1 MTTERPATDAKNE
14 KEFGSGQIAVYILKV
29 PFLRNIL
36 IACLAVVVLFP
47 LYSWLYLKPSYR
59 QILSDISK
67 EEARRVAAHL
77 VRMLD
82 IGDQPLSDAAIG
94 ARMPEAVRQFQ
105 TDFELDRFKLY
116 DPDAKVIYST
126 DPEEIG
132 LFNRQ
137 AYFSEKIAHGKIHS
151 RFAANGDSMR
161 QNGRDA
167 PATLIVCVPV
177 MRHDRLMGAVEF
189 HFDISQAKLKLD
201 NLLRS
206 SDLTLILIA
215 LTLLVTVGII
225 LLKAGGAMLQHGK
238 IDRSLQQARAQLER
252 RIQERTMELI
262 EANKELQ
269 MEMVERRQA
278 ISDLRESEKRLGSLV
293 ETIPHGIQEVDL
305 DGKITYANSAH
316 ANIYGCQARDLV
328 GRTMFDLAAG
338 DDERRKLKDHFNF
351 IIDKQPR
358 PSPWFSKEL
367 TRDGRT
373 IDTQVDW
380 NFKRDVQG
388 RVTGLIMVISDITFR
403 KQAEKALLD
412 NLQFMTTLIDTI
424 PNPVFYKDADGKFLG
439 CNIAYAETLG
449 MSKDNI
455 LGRRLVDVESIISSD
470 AARHYHRQDMRLIE
484 NPGIQSYEER
494 IHCADG
500 VQRDYIFYKA
510 TFKDAEGLVAGLVGI
525 MLDISD
531 RKKVEKALADS
542 KNLFDAF
549 MQHLPGLAF
558 MKDLEGKYIY
568 VNEAFSQFTGKPAWD
583 QIGSSD
589 DQMWEA
595 ATARLL
601 KDNDHNVLESKT
613 AQSNMET
620 VRLPDEQE
628 RYLLTVRFPVFQD
641 DQMVSLGGISID
653 MTQRTQAQQQR
664 RQLELQ
670 LQQSQ
675 KMEALGTLAGGI
687 AHDFNNILAAIIGY
701 SEIAVA
707 ESEKGSNTQGY
718 LKRVLEAGE
727 RARDLV
733 KQILAF
739 SRQGEIEP
747 KPVQVKLIIKEV
759 LKLLRASLPAT
770 IEIDQRID
778 SDAMVMADPTQ
789 IHQVMM
795 NLTTNAG
802 YAMSEKGGR
811 LTVALTQMELERSFT
826 DQYTDI
832 EPGPYLRLSVSD
844 TGSGI
849 APEHLNRVF
858 DPFFTTKPKGEGT
871 GMGLAVVH
879 GIVSSLKGAIRVAS
893 TPGVGTR
900 FDVFLPVIEDTQ
912 MLEHTPA
919 EALPVGKE
927 RILFIDDEVFQT
939 DMLKQ
944 MLGLLGYRVTVCNQ
958 SPAALDLFEKDPRAF
973 DLVITDMIMPEL
985 TGDQLAVKMLEL
997 RPDLPI
1003 ILATGYSAKI
1013 TEAKAKALGIRAY
1026 ALKPLVMEQ
1035 LARMIRT
1042 VIDEK
1047 EES

>member
-1 MTTERPATDAKNE
+1 MSPERPANNTQHE
-14 KEFGSGQIAVYILKV
+14 KEFGSGQITLYVLRV

-36 IACLAVVVLFP
+36 IACLAVAVLFP
-47 LYSWLYLKPSYR
+47 LYNWLYLKPSYR
-59 QILSDISK
+59 QILSGISE
-67 EEARRVAAHL
+67 EEAQRISAHL

-82 IGDQPLSDAAIG
+82 IGEQPLSDAAVG
-94 ARMPEAVRQFQ
+94 ARLPDAVRQFQ

-132 LFNRQ
+132 RMNRQ
-137 AYFSEKIAHGKIHS
+137 SYFLEKVRQGKIHS
-151 RFAANGDSMR
+151 RFAVNGASGR
-161 QNGRDA
+161 QNGLPA
-167 PATLIVCVPV
+167 PVTVIVCVPV
-177 MRHDRLMGAVEF
+177 MHNEVLQGAVEF
-189 HFDISQAKLKLD
+189 HFDIARAKLKLD
-201 NLLRS
+201 NLLRR
-206 SDLTLILIA
+206 SDMALILIA
-215 LTLLVTVGII
+215 LTLMVTVGII
-225 LLKAGGAMLQHGK
+225 LMKAGSAMLQHRK
-238 IDRSLQQARAQLER
+238 IDRALDQARNQLER
-252 RIQERTMELI
+252 RIQERTMDLI
-262 EANKELQ
+262 DANKELQ
-269 MEMVERRQA
+269 MEVLE
-278 ISDLRESEKRLGSLV
+278 
-293 ETIPHGIQEVDL
+293 
-305 DGKITYANSAH
+305 
-316 ANIYGCQARDLV
+316 
-328 GRTMFDLAAG
+328 
-338 DDERRKLKDHFNF
+338 
-351 IIDKQPR
+351 
-358 PSPWFSKEL
+358 
-367 TRDGRT
+367 
-373 IDTQVDW
+373 
-380 NFKRDVQG
+380 
-388 RVTGLIMVISDITFR
+388 R

-439 CNIAYAETLG
+439 CNTAYAETLG
-449 MSKDNI
+449 MTKDNI
-455 LGRRLVDVESIISSD
+455 LGRRLIDVESIISSD
-470 AARHYHRQDMRLIE
+470 MAQHYHRQDMRLIE

-494 IHCADG
+494 IRCADG
-500 VQRDYIFYKA
+500 VCRDYIFYKA

-531 RKKVEKALADS
+531 RKKVEKDLADS

-568 VNEAFSQFTGKPAWD
+568 VNEAFSRFTGKPARD

-589 DQMWEA
+589 DRVWETE
-595 ATARLL
+595 TARLL
-601 KDNDHNVLESKT
+601 QDNDQKVLDSKS

-628 RYLLTVRFPVFQD
+628 RHLLTARFPVFQD
-641 DQMVSLGGISID
+641 NELVSLGGISID
-653 MTQRTQAQQQR
+653 ITQRTQAQQQR
-664 RQLELQ
+664 QQLELQ
-670 LQQSQ
+670 LQQAQ

-707 ESEKGSNTQGY
+707 ESDEDSSTQGY

-727 RARDLV
+727 RAQALV

-747 KPVQVKLIIKEV
+747 KPVQVKLIVKEV

-770 IEIDQRID
+770 IEIVQKID

-802 YAMSEKGGR
+802 YAMSAKGGT
-811 LTVALTQMELERSFT
+811 LTVSLRQMALERSFT
-826 DQYTDI
+826 DQHTDI
-832 EPGPYLRLSVSD
+832 EPGLYLKLTVSD
-844 TGSGI
+844 TGTGI

-879 GIVSSLKGAIRVAS
+879 GIVSSLNGAIRVES
-893 TPGVGTR
+893 TPEVSTR
-900 FDVFLPVIEDTQ
+900 FEVFLPVIEDPQ
-912 MLEHTPA
+912 MLAHAPVET
-919 EALPVGKE
+919 LPVGKE
-927 RILFIDDEVFQT
+927 RILFVDDEVFQT

-944 MLGLLGYRVTVCNQ
+944 MLGLLGYQVTVRNQ
-958 SPAALDLFEKDPRAF
+958 SPAALELFKQDPHAF

-1003 ILATGYSAKI
+1003 ILATGYSARI

-1026 ALKPLVMEQ
+1026 ALKPLVMEK
-1035 LARMIRT
+1035 LAKMIRT
-1042 VIDEK
+1042 VIDDK
-1047 EES
+1047 DAK

>member
-1 MTTERPATDAKNE
+1 MYN
-14 KEFGSGQIAVYILKV
+14 
-29 PFLRNIL
+29 
-36 IACLAVVVLFP
+36 
-47 LYSWLYLKPSYR
+47 WLYLKPSYR
-59 QILSDISK
+59 QILSRISE
-67 EEARRVAAHL
+67 EEARRIAAHL
-77 VRMLD
+77 VRMLN
-82 IGDQPLSDAAIG
+82 IGEQPLSEAAVG
-94 ARMPEAVRQFQ
+94 ARLPDAVRQFQ
-105 TDFELDRFKLY
+105 TDFGLDRFKLY

-126 DPEEIG
+126 DPKEFGRI
-132 LFNRQ
+132 NQ
-137 AYFSEKIAHGKIHS
+137 QSYFSEKVRHGKIHS
-151 RFAANGDSMR
+151 RFAVNGDSEE
-161 QNGRDA
+161 QNNRA
-167 PATLIVCVPV
+167 ASVTVIVCVPV
-177 MRHDRLMGAVEF
+177 MHEQVLLGAVEF
-189 HFDISQAKLKLD
+189 HFDITQAQLKLD
-201 NLLRS
+201 SLLRR
-206 SDLTLILIA
+206 SDLALLLIA
-215 LTLLVTVGII
+215 LILMTTVGII
-225 LLKAGGAMLQHGK
+225 LLKAGSAMLQHRK
-238 IDRSLQQARAQLER
+238 MDYALQQARDQLEK
-252 RIQERTMELI
+252 RIQERTKDLI
-262 EANKELQ
+262 DANKELQ
-269 MEMVERRQA
+269 MEILERRQA
-278 ISDLRESEKRLGSLV
+278 TSDLRESEQRLGNLV

-305 DGKITYANSAH
+305 IGKITYANSAH
-316 ANIYGCQARDLV
+316 AKIYGCRASDLV
-328 GRTMFDLAAG
+328 GRSMFDLAAG
-338 DDERRKLKDHFNF
+338 EDERRKLKAHVDY
-351 IIDKQPR
+351 IIGRQPR
-358 PSPWFSKEL
+358 PSPWFSKDL

-380 NFKRDVQG
+380 NYKRDVRG
-388 RVTGLIMVISDITFR
+388 RVTGLIMVISDITHR

-449 MSKDNI
+449 MSKENI
-455 LGRRLVDVESIISSD
+455 LGRRLIDVESIISSD
-470 AARHYHRQDMRLIE
+470 MASHYHRQDMRLID

-500 VQRDYIFYKA
+500 VRRDYIFYKA

-531 RKKVEKALADS
+531 RKKVEKDLADS
-542 KNLFDAF
+542 KSLFDAF

-589 DQMWEA
+589 DQMWDAE
-595 ATARLL
+595 TARLL
-601 KDNDHNVLESKT
+601 QDNDQKVLDSKT
-613 AQSNMET
+613 EQSNMET
-620 VRLPDEQE
+620 VRLPDEQK
-628 RYLLTVRFPVFQD
+628 RYLLTARFPVFQGNEL
-641 DQMVSLGGISID
+641 VALGGISID
-653 MTQRTQAQQQR
+653 ITQRTQEQQQH

-670 LQQSQ
+670 LQQAQ

-707 ESEKGSNTQGY
+707 ESEKDSSTQGY

-727 RARDLV
+727 RARNLV

-747 KPVQVKLIIKEV
+747 KPVQVKLIVKEV
-759 LKLLRASLPAT
+759 LKLLRATLPAT
-770 IEIDQRID
+770 IEIVQKID

-802 YAMSEKGGR
+802 YAMSEKGGQ
-811 LTVALTQMELERSFT
+811 LTVALTQMELDRSFA

-832 EPGPYLRLSVSD
+832 EPGPYLKLTVSD
-844 TGSGI
+844 TGTGI
-849 APEHLNRVF
+849 APECLNRVF

-879 GIVSSLKGAIRVAS
+879 GIVSSLKGAVRVAS
-893 TPGVGTR
+893 TPGVSTR
-900 FDVFLPVIEDTQ
+900 FEVFFPVIEDPQ
-912 MLEHTPA
+912 MLAPA
-919 EALPVGKE
+919 PVEALPVGKE
-927 RILFIDDEVFQT
+927 RILFVDDEVFQT

-944 MLGLLGYRVTVCNQ
+944 MLGLLGYQVTVCNQ
-958 SPAALDLFEKDPRAF
+958 SPAALDLFEQDPSAF

-997 RPDLPI
+997 RPALPI
-1003 ILATGYSAKI
+1003 ILATGYSARI

-1026 ALKPLVMEQ
+1026 ALKPLVMEK
-1035 LARMIRT
+1035 LAKMIRA
-1042 VIDEK
+1042 VIDDK
-1047 EES
+1047 DAS

>member
-1 MTTERPATDAKNE
+1 MSSERPAADTKSRR
-14 KEFGSGQIAVYILKV
+14 EFGPGQIALYVLRV

-36 IACLAVVVLFP
+36 IACLAVAVLFP
-47 LYSWLYLKPSYR
+47 LYNWLYLKPSYR
-59 QILSDISK
+59 QILSGISE

-82 IGDQPLSDAAIG
+82 IGEQPLSDAAIG
-94 ARMPEAVRQFQ
+94 TRMPDAVRQFQ

-126 DPEEIG
+126 DPKEIG
-132 LFNRQ
+132 RMNRQ
-137 AYFSEKIAHGKIHS
+137 AYYTEKIAHGKIHS
-151 RFAANGDSMR
+151 RFAVNGDLMR
-161 QNGRDA
+161 QNGRAA
-167 PATLIVCVPV
+167 PVTVIVCVPV
-177 MRHDRLMGAVEF
+177 MHHDVLLGAVEF
-189 HFDISQAKLKLD
+189 HFDITKAKLKLD
-201 NLLRS
+201 NLLRR
-206 SDLTLILIA
+206 SDLALILIA
-215 LTLLVTVGII
+215 LTLMVTVGII
-225 LLKAGGAMLQHGK
+225 LLKAGSAMLQHRK
-238 IDRSLQQARAQLER
+238 TDRALHQAHDQLEK

-262 EANKELQ
+262 DANKELQ

-278 ISDLRESEKRLGSLV
+278 ISDLRESEKRLGNLV

-305 DGKITYANSAH
+305 NGKITYANSAH
-316 ANIYGCQARDLV
+316 ARIYGYQAGDLV
-328 GRTMFDLAAG
+328 GQTMFDLAAG
-338 DDERRKLKDHFNF
+338 EEERGKLKEHFDF
-351 IIDKQPR
+351 IFDREPR

-380 NFKRDVQG
+380 NYKRDVQG
-388 RVTGLIMVISDITFR
+388 HVTGLIMVISDITYR

-455 LGRRLVDVESIISSD
+455 LGRRLIDVESIISFD
-470 AARHYHRQDMRLIE
+470 MAQHYHRQDMRLIE

-500 VQRDYIFYKA
+500 VRRDYIFYKA

-558 MKDLEGKYIY
+558 MKDLEGNYIY
-568 VNEAFSQFTGKPAWD
+568 VNEAFSQFTGKPARD

-601 KDNDHNVLESKT
+601 QDNDQKVLDSKT
-613 AQSNMET
+613 AQNNMET

-628 RYLLTVRFPVFQD
+628 RYLLTARFPVFQD
-641 DQMVSLGGISID
+641 DEMVSLGGISID
-653 MTQRTQAQQQR
+653 ITQRTQAEQQR

-670 LQQSQ
+670 LQQAH

-701 SEIAVA
+701 SEIAMA
-707 ESEKGSNTQGY
+707 ESEKASSTQGY

-727 RARDLV
+727 RARALV

-770 IEIDQRID
+770 IEIVQKID

-811 LTVALTQMELERSFT
+811 LTVELTQMELDRSFT

-832 EPGPYLRLSVSD
+832 EPGAYLKLTVSD
-844 TGSGI
+844 TGTGI

-893 TPGVGTR
+893 DPGVSTR
-900 FDVFLPVIEDTQ
+900 FDLFLPVIEDPQ
-912 MLEHTPA
+912 MLAHAPA

-944 MLGLLGYRVTVCNQ
+944 MLGLLGYQVTVCNQ
-958 SPAALDLFEKDPRAF
+958 SLAALDLFKQDPHAF

-985 TGDQLAVKMLEL
+985 TGDRLAVNLLEL

-1013 TEAKAKALGIRAY
+1013 TEAKARALGIRAY
-1026 ALKPLVMEQ
+1026 ALKPLVMEK
-1035 LARMIRT
+1035 LAKMIRA
-1042 VIDEK
+1042 VIDEQDA
-1047 EES
+1047 S

>member
-1 MTTERPATDAKNE
+1 
-14 KEFGSGQIAVYILKV
+14 
-29 PFLRNIL
+29 
-36 IACLAVVVLFP
+36 
-47 LYSWLYLKPSYR
+47 
-59 QILSDISK
+59 
-67 EEARRVAAHL
+67 
-77 VRMLD
+77 
-82 IGDQPLSDAAIG
+82 
-94 ARMPEAVRQFQ
+94 
-105 TDFELDRFKLY
+105 
-116 DPDAKVIYST
+116 
-126 DPEEIG
+126 
-132 LFNRQ
+132 
-137 AYFSEKIAHGKIHS
+137 
-151 RFAANGDSMR
+151 
-161 QNGRDA
+161 
-167 PATLIVCVPV
+167 
-177 MRHDRLMGAVEF
+177 
-189 HFDISQAKLKLD
+189 
-201 NLLRS
+201 
-206 SDLTLILIA
+206 
-215 LTLLVTVGII
+215 
-225 LLKAGGAMLQHGK
+225 
-238 IDRSLQQARAQLER
+238 
-252 RIQERTMELI
+252 
-262 EANKELQ
+262 
-269 MEMVERRQA
+269 
-278 ISDLRESEKRLGSLV
+278 
-293 ETIPHGIQEVDL
+293 
-305 DGKITYANSAH
+305 
-316 ANIYGCQARDLV
+316 
-328 GRTMFDLAAG
+328 MFDLAAG
-338 DDERRKLKDHFNF
+338 EDEGRKLKEHFNF
-351 IIDKQPR
+351 ILDEEPH
-358 PSPWFSKEL
+358 PSPWYSKDL

-380 NFKRDVQG
+380 NYKRDVQG
-388 RVTGLIMVISDITFR
+388 RVTGLIMVISDITYR

-439 CNIAYAETLG
+439 CNIAYAKTLG
-449 MSKDNI
+449 MVKDNI
-455 LGRRLVDVESIISSD
+455 LGRRLIDVDSIISSNM
-470 AARHYHRQDMRLIE
+470 AEHYHQQDMRLIE

-500 VQRDYIFYKA
+500 VRRDYIFFKA
-510 TFKDAEGLVAGLVGI
+510 TFKDADGLVAGLVGI

-558 MKDLEGKYIY
+558 MKDLQGKYIY

-583 QIGSSD
+583 QIGGRD

-595 ATARLL
+595 ETARLL
-601 KDNDHNVLESKT
+601 QDNDKKVLDSKA

-628 RYLLTVRFPVFQD
+628 RYLLTARFPVFQD
-641 DQMVSLGGISID
+641 GELVSLGGVSID
-653 MTQRTQAQQQR
+653 ITQRTQAQQQR
-664 RQLELQ
+664 QQLELQ
-670 LQQSQ
+670 LQQAQ

-707 ESEKGSNTQGY
+707 ESEKDSSTQGY

-727 RARDLV
+727 RARALV

-747 KPVQVKLIIKEV
+747 KPVQVKLIVKEV

-770 IEIDQRID
+770 IEIIQEID

-802 YAMSEKGGR
+802 YAMSEKGGQ

-826 DQYTDI
+826 DQYTGI
-832 EPGPYLRLSVSD
+832 EPGPYLKLTVSD
-844 TGSGI
+844 TGTGI

-879 GIVSSLKGAIRVAS
+879 GIVSSLRGAIRVAS
-893 TPGVGTR
+893 NPGALTR
-900 FDVFLPVIEDTQ
+900 FDVFLPVIEDPQ
-912 MLEHTPA
+912 MLKHPPVD
-919 EALPVGKE
+919 ALPVGKE
-927 RILFIDDEVFQT
+927 RILFVDDEVFQT

-944 MLGLLGYRVTVCNQ
+944 MLGLLGYQVTVRNQ
-958 SPAALDLFEKDPRAF
+958 SPEALALFKQDPQAF

-1003 ILATGYSAKI
+1003 ILATGYSARI

-1026 ALKPLVMEQ
+1026 ALKPLVMET
-1035 LARMIRT
+1035 LAKLIRT
-1042 VIDEK
+1042 VIDE
-1047 EES
+1047 ENAS

>member
-1 MTTERPATDAKNE
+1 MTPERSAADTQNE
-14 KEFGSGQIAVYILKV
+14 KEFGSGQIALYVLRV

-36 IACLAVVVLFP
+36 IACLAVAVLFP
-47 LYSWLYLKPSYR
+47 LYNWLYLKPSYR
-59 QILSDISK
+59 QILSGIS
-67 EEARRVAAHL
+67 EQEARRIAAHL

-82 IGDQPLSDAAIG
+82 IGEQPLSDAAIG
-94 ARMPEAVRQFQ
+94 ARLPDAVRQFK

-126 DPEEIG
+126 DPEELGRI
-132 LFNRQ
+132 NTQ
-137 AYFSEKIAHGKIHS
+137 AYFSEKVLHGKIHS
-151 RFAANGDSMR
+151 RFSVNGGSMR
-161 QNGRDA
+161 QNSRAA
-167 PATLIVCVPV
+167 PATVIVCVPV
-177 MRHDRLMGAVEF
+177 MHNEVLLGAVEF
-189 HFDISQAKLKLD
+189 HFDITQAKMKLD
-201 NLLRS
+201 NLLRR
-206 SDLTLILIA
+206 SDLALILIA
-215 LTLLVTVGII
+215 MTLMVTVGII
-225 LLKAGGAMLQHGK
+225 LLKAGGAMLKHRK
-238 IDRSLQQARAQLER
+238 IDRALDQARAQLEK
-252 RIQERTMELI
+252 RIQERTIDLI
-262 EANKELQ
+262 DANKELQ
-269 MEMVERRQA
+269 MEILERRQA
-278 ISDLRESEKRLGSLV
+278 TSDLRESEKRLGNLV
-293 ETIPHGIQEVDL
+293 ETIPYGIQEVDL
-305 DGKITYANSAH
+305 EGKITYANSAH
-316 ANIYGCQARDLV
+316 AKIYGCQACDIV

-338 DDERRKLKDHFNF
+338 EDERRKLEEHFHF
-351 IIDKQPR
+351 IIDKEPR

-367 TRDGRT
+367 TLDERT

-380 NFKRDVQG
+380 NYKRDVQG
-388 RVTGLIMVISDITFR
+388 RITGLILVISDITYR

-424 PNPVFYKDADGKFLG
+424 PNPVFYKDAHGKFLG

-455 LGRRLVDVESIISSD
+455 LGRRLIDVESTISSEM
-470 AARHYHRQDMRLIE
+470 ARHYHRQDMRLIE
-484 NPGIQSYEER
+484 NPGIQSYEEN
-494 IHCADG
+494 ILCADG
-500 VQRDYIFYKA
+500 VRRDYIFYKA

-558 MKDLEGKYIY
+558 MKDLQGKYIY
-568 VNEAFSQFTGKPAWD
+568 VNEAFSRFTGKPAWD

-589 DQMWEA
+589 DQIWEA
-595 ATARLL
+595 ETARLL
-601 KDNDHNVLESKT
+601 QDNDQKVLASKA

-620 VRLPDEQE
+620 VRLADEQE
-628 RYLLTVRFPVFQD
+628 RHLLTARFPVFQD
-641 DQMVSLGGISID
+641 NELVSLGGISID
-653 MTQRTQAQQQR
+653 ITESTQAQQQR

-670 LQQSQ
+670 LQQAQ

-707 ESEKGSNTQGY
+707 ESEKNSSTQGY

-727 RARDLV
+727 RARALV

-739 SRQGEIEP
+739 SRQGKIEP
-747 KPVQVKLIIKEV
+747 KPVQVKLVVKEV

-770 IEIDQRID
+770 IEIVQKID

-811 LTVALTQMELERSFT
+811 LTVALTQMELDRTFT

-832 EPGPYLRLSVSD
+832 EPGPYLKLTVSD
-844 TGSGI
+844 TGTGI

-893 TPGVGTR
+893 TPGVSTR
-900 FDVFLPVIEDTQ
+900 FDLFLPVIEDSQ
-912 MLEHTPA
+912 MLEHAPA
-919 EALPVGKE
+919 EPLPVGKE
-927 RILFIDDEVFQT
+927 RILFVDDEVFQT
-939 DMLKQ
+939 DLLKQ
-944 MLGLLGYRVTVCNQ
+944 MLGLLGYQVTVRNQ
-958 SPAALDLFEKDPRAF
+958 SPAALALFKQDPHAF

-1026 ALKPLVMEQ
+1026 ALKPLVMEK
-1035 LARMIRT
+1035 LAKMIRA
-1042 VIDEK
+1042 VIDGK
-1047 EES
+1047 DAS